1 MGINFD
7 LTDLQAFRAVVELGN
22 FRKAAE
28 AISISQ
34 PALSRRIDKLESA
47 LGVPLFERT
56 TRSVT
61 LTTVGR
67 VFARSAEQLLDDLD
81 VALLGIRDISSS
93 RLGHVTIACV
103 PSVAQPPGPA
113 TTPMRCCRQPPSC
126 LMMRLPRMD

>member
-34 PALSRRIDKLESA
+34 PALSRRIDKLEGA

-67 VFARSAEQLLDDLD
+67 VFARSAE
-81 VALLGIRDISSS
+81 
-93 RLGHVTIACV
+93 
-103 PSVAQPPGPA
+103 
-113 TTPMRCCRQPPSC
+113 
-126 LMMRLPRMD
+126 